1 MKSPFNKVS
10 DLQSVIF
17 QFCKKETQ
25 KQIFSLEIWKIIKNV
40 CFTER
45 LRATA
50 SVYKNHY

>member
-17 QFCKKETQ
+17 QFCKKRDSETD
-25 KQIFSLEIWKIIKNV
+25 FSLEIWKIIKNV

-45 LRATA
+45 LRVTT